1 MPSEKR
7 QPAASATGTAT
18 SGGTNAATA
27 SSDEYNAVIVPTR
40 SGKYFLMSGGSTTL
54 PTPIAANST
63 AAPTRSARA
72 SDARARPT
80 IAAVAT
86 TIEATASRSSPK
98 RRSRAGV
105 TMPKIAKHTGGAA
118 PMRPRIHAGTAT
130 ATSASTSA
138 RIGDSDATAERRE
151 KATSTMPVNARSL
164 PRHRERGR
172 ASVTRSSLRPA
183 CGVEAASP
191 RGRRVP
197 SGGDGL
203 AGGPRGR
210 EASSAGRIPSPQRT
224 GRRPSGVDARVSP
237 AAHGADAR
245 VSSLASPR
253 PRRGIPRSRCR

>member
-1 MPSEKR
+1 
-7 QPAASATGTAT
+7 
-18 SGGTNAATA
+18 
-27 SSDEYNAVIVPTR
+27 
-40 SGKYFLMSGGSTTL
+40 
-54 PTPIAANST
+54 
-63 AAPTRSARA
+63 
-72 SDARARPT
+72 
-80 IAAVAT
+80 
-86 TIEATASRSSPK
+86 
-98 RRSRAGV
+98 
-105 TMPKIAKHTGGAA
+105 MPKIAKHTGGAA
-118 PMRPRIHAGTAT
+118 PIRPRIHAGT

-151 KATSTMPVNARSL
+151 KATSTMPVKARSL

-224 GRRPSGVDARVSP
+224 ARRLSRWMPGSAPPRTGRMPGSPPGSAAEGCRGQLSCEPSIQERYSSVTVPVMYRPSKQ
-237 AAHGADAR
+237 
-245 VSSLASPR
+245 L
-253 PRRGIPRSRCR
+253 RSRSSTSGEPSRIAAFRSSISW